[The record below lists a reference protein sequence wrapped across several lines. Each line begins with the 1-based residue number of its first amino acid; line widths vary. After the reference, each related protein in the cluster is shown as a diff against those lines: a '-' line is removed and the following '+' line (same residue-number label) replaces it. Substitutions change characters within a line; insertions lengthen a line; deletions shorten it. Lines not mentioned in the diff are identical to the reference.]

1 MPYKALVEKSV
12 PVPRAKMHA
21 LLADFGGIGK
31 VMGDAVESCV
41 LEGEGIG
48 SIRRVK
54 ARGSNDVLAER
65 LDAALDGRLISYSLV
80 SPSSLPLEYYN
91 AVVTLHDAPGGGT
104 LVEWG
109 SNWVAKGAPEDT
121 VRRML
126 NGLYTNIIDALVKA
140 AK

>member
-1 MPYKALVEKSV
+1 MPYKALVEKTV
-12 PVPRAKMHA
+12 PVPRAKMYA
-21 LLADFGGIGK
+21 LLADFGGIAK
-31 VMGDAVESCV
+31 IMGDAVESCV

-65 LDAALDGRLISYSLV
+65 LDAALDGRMISYSLV
-80 SPSSLPLEYYN
+80 APSSLPFEYYN
-91 AVVTLHDAPGGGT
+91 AVVTLKDAPGGGCA
-104 LVEWG
+104 VEWG
-109 SNWVAKGAPEDT
+109 SNWIAKGAPDDT

-126 NGLYTNIIDALVKA
+126 CGLYSNLIDAFVRA